1 MALKREYAAGVET
14 RAANVL
20 KDCWTRWAGFEQ
32 VGLLAAANRERN
44 NMQEQRHSGKTKANP
59 QNQMAELSRAGHR
72 DEGRSTLHAGIVDQY
87 FTSLSFTWFAAA
99 S

>member
-59 QNQMAELSRAGHR
+59 QNQMAELSRAGHSTR
-72 DEGRSTLHAGIVDQY
+72 DEEIVDQY